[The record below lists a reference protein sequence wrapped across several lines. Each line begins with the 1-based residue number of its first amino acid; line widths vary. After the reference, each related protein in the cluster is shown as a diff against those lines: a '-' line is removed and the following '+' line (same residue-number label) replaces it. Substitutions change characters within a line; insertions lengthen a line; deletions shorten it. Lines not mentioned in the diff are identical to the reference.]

1 MSYTYKYPHYAVTVD
16 NVIFNFKDKKNP
28 KVLLI
33 TRKNDPF
40 KGCYALPGGFLDPED
55 VDLMSAAKRELFEE
69 TNLLGINLYEV
80 CSLSKI
86 GRDPRERV
94 ISIVHVGV
102 CNDMDVDKVKAKD
115 DATTISWVPLFSLLS
130 SFSLPPLPLAFDHI
144 TVFSKAIKKILENH
158 NYDDEFK
165 LFLQYLY
172 IQFFAK

>member
-1 MSYTYKYPHYAVTVD
+1 MSYTYKYPHYALTVD

-40 KGCYALPGGFLDPED
+40 MGCYALPGGFLDPED
-55 VDLMSAAKRELFEE
+55 VDLMSATKRELFEE
-69 TNLLGINLYEV
+69 TNLSGINLYEV

-94 ISIVHVGV
+94 ISIVHAGV

-115 DATTISWVPLFSLLS
+115 DAATIS
-130 SFSLPPLPLAFDHI
+130 
-144 TVFSKAIKKILENH
+144 
-158 NYDDEFK
+158 
-165 LFLQYLY
+165 
-172 IQFFAK
+172 